1 MTRLRAVF
9 TSLRARFVISI
20 ALIQIATIAM
30 LVWDSLESTR
40 ESTAI
45 RVEETAR
52 SVVQLFADAIGQHLV
67 SVDLVALEQFAEKAL
82 KHRDMSYVVVFDAAG
97 RAVAQAGSIASPL
110 PTLDATVGSTDDGV
124 YDLAAD
130 AVLGGK
136 ARGRVQMGFN
146 LDRLQTAVD
155 FQRRRDMAVG
165 LSGVLLA
172 MVVASLIGHGLTRR
186 LAELVRGTEAVT
198 RGNYDVTLPVGG
210 PDEVRRLTESY
221 NAMLRTIQSRI
232 HDLQFSEERFR
243 SLVENSP
250 DCVMSI
256 ELDGRIELMSPA
268 GMRLLF
274 VSAARDASGKTLREL
289 LPPLSRDEIERSLT
303 AARQGTVTC
312 TTLQAYG
319 PGGEGTWLDV
329 VLAPVRGRDSRI
341 VSILGVLRDVTASR
355 AQAAAL
361 EHMSRHDLLTDLPNR
376 SRFAEMLEKALEEAQ
391 RSGKSVAVMVMD
403 LDRFK
408 EVNDTLGH
416 HIGDQMLQQVALR
429 LRDSFGHGEGIARL
443 GGDEFAVCMLDVS
456 EQEAVHNGQ
465 RVIRALEQAIPLS
478 ELDIQVGT
486 SVGIAMF
493 PNHGRTASL
502 LLQRAD
508 VAMYH
513 AKRQRAGLAVYSQEI
528 DPNSVRRLAMLGEL
542 RHAIDSDEL
551 VLQFQPKIDG
561 RTRSC
566 SGVEALVRWNHPQHG
581 MMPPAEFIGLAEE
594 TGLIRP
600 LTRWVLDAALR
611 QCVEW
616 QSRGYRIPVAVN
628 LSVRNL
634 LDPKLV
640 DMVAAQL
647 KRWNISPECLE
658 LEITESD
665 IMSEPERA
673 LRVLRSLDQMGIKLA
688 VDDFGTGYS
697 SLAYLKR
704 LPVDEIKIDK
714 SFIIGM
720 GQDDNDA
727 TIVDAT
733 IDLAHKLGL
742 RVVAEGVED
751 LHTANLLDQLGCDY
765 LQGFFISRPV
775 AGDAFLEWLQLNKIA
790 TDAMVS

>member
-1 MTRLRAVF
+1 MTRLPAVF

-30 LVWDSLESTR
+30 LIWDSLDTTR
-40 ESTAI
+40 DSTAA
-45 RVEETAR
+45 RVEEAAG
-52 SVVQLFADAIGQHLV
+52 SLVQLFADAIAQHLV
-67 SVDLVALEQFAEKAL
+67 SVDLVTLEQFAEKAL
-82 KHRDMSYVVVFDAAG
+82 KQRDVSYVVVFDGSG
-97 RAVAQAGSIASPL
+97 RAIAQAGSVVAPL
-110 PTLDATVGSTDDGV
+110 PAVDATVKSVKDGV

-136 ARGRVQMGFN
+136 PRGRVQMGFS
-146 LDRLQTAVD
+146 LERLQSVMD
-155 FQRRRDMAVG
+155 FQHRHDMLVALTGVVVTMVIATLVG
-165 LSGVLLA
+165 YR
-172 MVVASLIGHGLTRR
+172 LTRR
-186 LAELVRGTEAVT
+186 LVELVRGTEAVT
-198 RGNYDVTLPVGG
+198 HGNYEAPLPVAG
-210 PDEVRRLTESY
+210 PEEVRRLAENY
-221 NAMLRTIQSRI
+221 NAMLRTIQGRI
-232 HDLQFSEERFR
+232 HDLQFSEERYR

-256 ELDGRIELMSPA
+256 ELDGRIEHMSSA
-268 GMRLLF
+268 GVRLLF
-274 VSAARDASGKTLREL
+274 VSAARDANGRVLRDL
-289 LPPLSRDEIERSLT
+289 VPPLSRDEIERGLAT
-303 AARQGTVTC
+303 ARQGAVAC
-312 TTLQAYG
+312 ATLQAYG
-319 PGGEGTWLDV
+319 PGGEGNWLDV
-329 VLAPVRGRDSRI
+329 VFAPVRGRDGMI

-376 SRFAEMLEKALEEAQ
+376 SLFAQLLDKALEEAQ
-391 RSGKSVAVMVMD
+391 RRGKSVAVMVMD

-429 LRDSFGHGEGIARL
+429 LRDSFGRGEVIARL
-443 GGDEFAVCMLDVS
+443 GGDEFAVCMSDVS
-456 EQEAVHNGQ
+456 EKEAVQNGQ
-465 RVIRALEQAIPLS
+465 RVMRALEQAIPLS
-478 ELDIQVGT
+478 DLDIQVGT
-486 SVGIAMF
+486 SVGIVMF
-493 PNHGRTASL
+493 PSHGRTASL

-551 VLQFQPKIDG
+551 VLQFQPKING
-561 RTRSC
+561 RTRAC
-566 SGVEALVRWNHPQHG
+566 SGVEALVRWNHPHHG
-581 MMPPAEFIGLAEE
+581 MMAPAEFISLAEE

-634 LDPKLV
+634 LDPKLA

-647 KRWNISPECLE
+647 KRWNISPEYLE

-665 IMSEPERA
+665 IMLEPERA
-673 LRVLRSLDQMGIKLA
+673 MRVLRSLDQMGIKLA

-714 SFIIGM
+714 SFVIGM
-720 GQDDNDA
+720 AQDDNDA
-727 TIVDAT
+727 AIVDAT

-742 RVVAEGVED
+742 QVVAEGVED
-751 LHTANLLDQLGCDY
+751 VHTANLLDRLGCDY
-765 LQGFFISRPV
+765 LQGFYISRPV
-775 AGDAFLEWLQLNKIA
+775 AGDVFLEWLQLNKIT
-790 TDAMVS
+790 TDVMVS